1 MADRISSYTKSRMG
15 ASQEYSVYLR
25 TQAISYLHKGAKSEN
40 TTNKN
45 AGVTLA
51 HKKAKIY
58 INETLKLDIISRVHG
73 HTSVIT

>member
-1 MADRISSYTKSRMG
+1 MADRISSYAKSRMD